1 MITKRLRETM
11 RLLAIARER
20 RVLAARVR
28 LTHCSPEIARLFTD
42 APTPDADDAPFI
54 VVLESSSNGALRRLL
69 TWLLTRVRAR
79 AAERA
84 IVRAGGIPAGRY
96 GLFPSAAKPVVS
108 YQLHSAASAYA
119 ESRLLSLRAGH
130 PFVARVRALVS
141 RLVGCDPSI
150 GAFVVVGRRSSAVG
164 RR

>member
-1 MITKRLRETM
+1 MITKRLMESV
-11 RLLAIARER
+11 RLLANTRER
-20 RVLAARVR
+20 QALALVRV
-28 LTHCSPEIARLFTD
+28 TSFSPEIARLFTH
-42 APTPDADDAPFI
+42 APTPDAGDAPFI
-54 VVLESSSNGALRRLL
+54 VLIESSNGTPGRLL
-69 TWLLTRVRAR
+69 AWLTMRVRAR

-108 YQLHSAASAYA
+108 YRLHSAASAYA

-130 PFVARVRALVS
+130 PYVARVRAAVS

-150 GAFVVVGRRSSAVG
+150 GAFVVVGRRSSTAG
-164 RR
+164 TP